1 MACTSVLRS
10 VLTTE
15 PWMIPLHQN
24 RAIIYY
30 SLSSR
35 KTVGVSTS
43 KTPSIRAPEFHHF
56 GRPRPTHVNCFS
68 SYNNNNNNEDDHD
81 QDPPQ
86 EAVLKAIS
94 AYSHILIETSVDDTE
109 VSRTEGRVGQTT
121 NVVIG
126 GTVADDSTN
135 EWLALDKK
143 VNSYPTVRGFTA
155 IGTGGDDFVQAMVIA
170 VESVIQQPIPEGR
183 VRQKVSSRGKYVS
196 VNIGP
201 VQVVSSEQ
209 VQAVYNAMRRDDR
222 MKYFL

>member
-1 MACTSVLRS
+1 MGCRAVFRTVLMEAWR
-10 VLTTE
+10 
-15 PWMIPLHQN
+15 PLPGK
-24 RAIIYY
+24 
-30 SLSSR
+30 S
-35 KTVGVSTS
+35 STS
-43 KTPSIRAPEFHHF
+43 ATSFSSSISTPQNLRCGLCHNYLPKIRSFHIRK
-56 GRPRPTHVNCFS
+56 GIPHVNCSNHENPS
-68 SYNNNNNNEDDHD
+68 SDDDGD

-94 AYSHILIETSVDDTE
+94 E
-109 VSRTEGRVGQTT
+109 VSKAEGRVGQTT

-126 GTVADDSTN
+126 GTVTDDSTN

-155 IGTGGDDFVQAMVIA
+155 IGTGGDDFVQAMVVA
-170 VESVIQQPIPEGR
+170 VESVIQQPIPEGQ
-183 VRQKVSSRGKYVS
+183 VKQKLSSRGKYVS

-201 VQVVSSEQ
+201 IQVVSSEQ